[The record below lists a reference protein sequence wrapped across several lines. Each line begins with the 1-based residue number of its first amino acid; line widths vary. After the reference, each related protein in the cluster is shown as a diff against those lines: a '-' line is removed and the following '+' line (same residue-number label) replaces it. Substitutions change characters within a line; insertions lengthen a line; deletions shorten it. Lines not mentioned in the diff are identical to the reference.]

1 MMRSAR
7 IEAVT
12 VLNAF
17 STPPIVTD
25 GDLAA
30 NVASYARHL
39 RAANLSPQTR
49 RAYLG
54 ALAQLALFLAE
65 RGMPTDVAVIRREH
79 LEAFIEDQLAR
90 LRPASAANRYASIRP
105 FFAWLVEEGELR
117 ESPMARMRKP
127 KIPEYAPP
135 VLTDAEIGALLRAC
149 AGTEYDARRDTA
161 LVRVFLSTGARLAEV
176 ASLRWTPSVPETN
189 DIDLDAGLM
198 RVMGKGSRERIT
210 FLSPKAIKAVDRYL
224 RLRARHPYA
233 ALPHLWLGQ
242 KGRMTDSGVTQALRR
257 LGRRAGVERLHPHLF
272 RHTYAHEALAS
283 GLQEGE
289 VMALAGWRTRD
300 MLSRYAKSAE
310 RDRAITAARRVNV
323 GDRV

>member
-1 MMRSAR
+1 M
-7 IEAVT
+7 
-12 VLNAF
+12 VLNAS
-17 STPPIVTD
+17 STPFMVTD
-25 GDLAA
+25 GDLAS

-54 ALAQLALFLAE
+54 ALTQLAAFLGE
-65 RGMPTDVAVIRREH
+65 RGMPTDVAAIRREH
-79 LEAFIEDQLAR
+79 LEAFVEDQLAR
-90 LRPASAANRYASIRP
+90 LRPASAANRYASMRP

-127 KIPEYAPP
+127 KVPEYAPP
-135 VLTDAEIGALLRAC
+135 ILTDTEIGALLRAC
-149 AGTEYDARRDTA
+149 GGTDYEDRRDTA

-176 ASLRWTPSVPETN
+176 TSLRWTPAVPETN